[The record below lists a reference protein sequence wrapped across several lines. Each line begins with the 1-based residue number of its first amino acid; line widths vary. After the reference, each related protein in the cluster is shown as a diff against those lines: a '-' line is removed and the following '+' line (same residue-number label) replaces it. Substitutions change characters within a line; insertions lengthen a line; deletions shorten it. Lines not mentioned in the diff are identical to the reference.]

1 MLTVTDTPITEVDS
15 KFLKQVDQLPWKILV
30 VDDEASIRRIVTFRL
45 QQNGYQVLCAANG
58 VEALETFNQTF
69 PDLVIIDLMLPEMC
83 GFDLTEQIRK
93 KSYVP
98 LIILSA
104 ANDEA
109 SIIKGL
115 ELGADDFV
123 KKPFSPQELEIRIK
137 GLLKRIGRVHSQEE
151 QTQNQNSHVGQ
162 VILLEDV
169 KIDVAKRQVF
179 RKGQRVHLTEK
190 EFALLETLV
199 KYAGE
204 PMTHEQLLEEAWGF
218 PVRTQS
224 DVYIVRT
231 HVSRLRSK
239 LEDNPDEP
247 TLIQT
252 VRGIGYKL
260 PKVS

>member
-1 MLTVTDTPITEVDS
+1 MAVANTTLLNVGA
-15 KFLKQVDQLPWKILV
+15 KQLDQIAWKILI
-30 VDDEASIRRIVTFRL
+30 VDDEAAIRRIVAFRL
-45 QQNGYQVLCAANG
+45 QQGGYQTLSASNG

-69 PDLVIIDLMLPEMC
+69 PDLVIVDLMLPEMT
-83 GFDLTEQIRK
+83 GFELVEQIRK

-104 ANDEA
+104 STDET

-123 KKPFSPQELEIRIK
+123 KKPFSPQELEVRIK
-137 GLLKRIGRVHSQEE
+137 GLLKRIGRVHSQLEE
-151 QTQNQNSHVGQ
+151 TQNQTSHVGQ
-162 VILLEDV
+162 VILIEDV

-204 PMTHEQLLEEAWGF
+204 PMTHEHLLEEAWGF

>member
-1 MLTVTDTPITEVDS
+1 MALNPSQES
-15 KFLKQVDQLPWKILV
+15 PWKILI
-30 VDDEASIRRIVTFRL
+30 VDDEAAIRRIVAFRL
-45 QQNGYQVLCAANG
+45 QQKGYQIITATNG
-58 VEALETFNQTF
+58 VEALDLFNQLL
-69 PDLVIIDLMLPEMC
+69 PDLVIVDLMLPEMG
-83 GFDLTEQIRK
+83 GFELTEQIRK

-104 ANDEA
+104 ATDEP

-123 KKPFSPQELEIRIK
+123 KKPFSPLELEIRIK
-137 GLLKRIGRVHSQEE
+137 GLLDRIGRVHPQEE
-151 QTQNQNSHVGQ
+151 QIQNQNSNAGQ
-162 VILLEDV
+162 IILIEDI

-199 KYAGE
+199 KYSGE

>member
-1 MLTVTDTPITEVDS
+1 MAIANAPVGSVISKQLEQTV
-15 KFLKQVDQLPWKILV
+15 WKVLI
-30 VDDEASIRRIVTFRL
+30 VDDEAAIRRIVAFRL
-45 QQNGYQVLCAANG
+45 QQSGYTVLTSTNG
-58 VEALETFNQTF
+58 VEALETFAQNF
-69 PDLVIIDLMLPEMC
+69 PDLVIIDLMLPEMG
-83 GFDLTEQIRK
+83 GFELIEQIRK

-98 LIILSA
+98 ILILSA
-104 ANDEA
+104 STDEA
-109 SIIKGL
+109 SIVKGL

-123 KKPFSPQELEIRIK
+123 KKPFSPQELEVRIK
-137 GLLKRIGRVHSQEE
+137 GLLKRIGRVHTPQEE
-151 QTQNQNSHVGQ
+151 TPNQSLHIGQ
-162 VILLEDV
+162 IIQVEDV
-169 KIDVAKRQVF
+169 KIDISKRQVF

-204 PMTHEQLLEEAWGF
+204 PMTHEHLLEEAWGF

>member
-1 MLTVTDTPITEVDS
+1 MITTIQAPVQNINS
-15 KFLKQVDQLPWKILV
+15 KQSEEIPWKVLV
-30 VDDEASIRRIVTFRL
+30 VDDEAAIRRIVTFRL
-45 QQNGYQVLCAANG
+45 QETGYQVLAATNG
-58 VEALETFNQTF
+58 VEALETFNQNL
-69 PDLVIIDLMLPEMC
+69 PDLVIIDLMLPEMG
-83 GFDLTEQIRK
+83 GFELTEQIRK

-98 LIILSA
+98 IIILSA
-104 ANDEA
+104 ANDEP
-109 SIIKGL
+109 SIVKGL
-115 ELGADDFV
+115 EYGADDFV
-123 KKPFSPQELEIRIK
+123 KKPFSPMELEIRIK
-137 GLLKRIGRVHSQEE
+137 GLLKRIGRVHSIEE
-151 QTQNQNSHVGQ
+151 QTQNQSSHVGQ
-162 VILLEDV
+162 VISVEDV
-169 KIDVAKRQVF
+169 KIDIAKRQVF

-199 KYAGE
+199 KYSGE
-204 PMTHEQLLEEAWGF
+204 PMTHEHLLEEAWGF

-252 VRGIGYKL
+252 GRGIGYKL

>member
-1 MLTVTDTPITEVDS
+1 MLTATEAPVLSTRSKQSTEV
-15 KFLKQVDQLPWKILV
+15 PWKILL
-30 VDDEASIRRIVTFRL
+30 VDDEPSIRRIVAYRL
-45 QQNGYQVLCAANG
+45 QQSDYQVITAANG
-58 VEALETFNQTF
+58 VEALETFNQML
-69 PDLVIIDLMLPEMC
+69 PDLVIVDLMLPEMS
-83 GFDLTEQIRK
+83 GFELTEQIRK
-93 KSYVP
+93 KSFVP
-98 LIILSA
+98 IIILSA
-104 ANDEA
+104 ANDEP

-115 ELGADDFV
+115 ELGSDDFV
-123 KKPFSPQELEIRIK
+123 KKPFSPLELEIRIK
-137 GLLKRIGRVHSQEE
+137 GLLKRIGRVHSVEE
-151 QTQNQNSHVGQ
+151 QVQSQASNVGQ
-162 VILLEDV
+162 VIVFEDV
-169 KIDVAKRQVF
+169 KIDVVKRQVF

-190 EFALLETLV
+190 EFALLETLI
-199 KYAGE
+199 KYSGE

-260 PKVS
+260 PKVN

>member
-1 MLTVTDTPITEVDS
+1 MVAITQAPITDIGFKNISEI
-15 KFLKQVDQLPWKILV
+15 PWRILI
-30 VDDEASIRRIVTFRL
+30 VDDEAAIRRIVAFRL
-45 QQNGYQVLCAANG
+45 QQSGYQVTSATNG
-58 VEALETFNQTF
+58 VEALEIFNQTF
-69 PDLVIIDLMLPEMC
+69 PDLVIIDLMMPEMS
-83 GFDLTEQIRK
+83 GFELTEQIRK

-104 ANDEA
+104 ATDET

-123 KKPFSPQELEIRIK
+123 KKPFSPQELEVRIK
-137 GLLKRIGRVHSQEE
+137 GLLKRIGRVRSHEE
-151 QTQNQNSHVGQ
+151 QTQQQNSSVGQ
-162 VILLEDV
+162 VILIEDV

-190 EFALLETLV
+190 EFGLLETLV

-204 PMTHEQLLEEAWGF
+204 PMTHEHLLEEAWGF

>member
-1 MLTVTDTPITEVDS
+1 MLTAIQAPVTTLTPKKTEDI
-15 KFLKQVDQLPWKILV
+15 PWKVLI
-30 VDDEASIRRIVTFRL
+30 VDDEASIRRILAFRL
-45 QQNGYQVLCAANG
+45 QQKGYQILTAVNG
-58 VEALETFNQTF
+58 VEALELFNQTL

-83 GFDLTEQIRK
+83 GFELTEQIRK

-104 ANDEA
+104 STDEA

-123 KKPFSPQELEIRIK
+123 KKPFSPLELEVRIK
-137 GLLKRIGRVHSQEE
+137 GLLDRIGRVHSIEE
-151 QTQNQNSHVGQ
+151 QAQSQSTHVGQ
-162 VILLEDV
+162 VILIEDV
-169 KIDVAKRQVF
+169 KIDIAKRQVF

-199 KYAGE
+199 KYSGE

-247 TLIQT
+247 ILIQT

-260 PKVS
+260 PKVT

>member
-1 MLTVTDTPITEVDS
+1 MPAITQTEIPNIIT
-15 KFLKQVDQLPWKILV
+15 KQTEEIPWKVLV
-30 VDDEASIRRIVTFRL
+30 VDDEASIRRIVAFRL
-45 QQNGYQVLCAANG
+45 QQNGYQVLTAANG
-58 VEALETFNQTF
+58 VEALETFNQTL
-69 PDLVIIDLMLPEMC
+69 PDLVIVDLMLPEMG
-83 GFDLTEQIRK
+83 GFELVEQIRK

-104 ANDEA
+104 ANDEQ
-109 SIIKGL
+109 SIVRGL

-123 KKPFSPQELEIRIK
+123 KKPFSPLELEIRIK
-137 GLLKRIGRVHSQEE
+137 GLLKRIGRVHSVEE
-151 QTQNQNSHVGQ
+151 QTQNQNTHVGQ
-162 VILLEDV
+162 VILIEDV
-169 KIDVAKRQVF
+169 KIDIARRQVF

-204 PMTHEQLLEEAWGF
+204 PMTHEHLLEEAWGF

>member
-1 MLTVTDTPITEVDS
+1 MITAIQTPVLGAEI
-15 KFLKQVDQLPWKILV
+15 KQQEIIPWKVLV
-30 VDDEASIRRIVTFRL
+30 VDDEAAIRRIVGFRL
-45 QQNGYQVLCAANG
+45 QQSGYSILTAPNG
-58 VEALETFNQTF
+58 VEALETFNQTL
-69 PDLVIIDLMLPEMC
+69 PDLVIIDLMLPEMS
-83 GFDLTEQIRK
+83 GFELLEQIRK

-98 LIILSA
+98 IIILSA
-104 ANDEA
+104 ANDET
-109 SIIKGL
+109 SIVKGL
-115 ELGADDFV
+115 ELGADDFL
-123 KKPFSPQELEIRIK
+123 KKPFSPQELEVRIK
-137 GLLKRIGRVHSQEE
+137 GLLKRIGRVHSIEE
-151 QTQNQNSHVGQ
+151 QTQNQTSHVGQ
-162 VILLEDV
+162 VIIIEDV
-169 KIDVAKRQVF
+169 KIDIAKRQVF

-190 EFALLETLV
+190 EFALLETLI
-199 KYAGE
+199 KYSGE
-204 PMTHEQLLEEAWGF
+204 PMTHEHLLEEAWGF

>member
-1 MLTVTDTPITEVDS
+1 MLAAVEAPV
-15 KFLKQVDQLPWKILV
+15 LNVLPKQSNEIPWKVLV
-30 VDDEASIRRIVTFRL
+30 VDDEAAIRRIVAFRL
-45 QQNGYQVLCAANG
+45 QQNGYQILTAVNG
-58 VEALETFNQTF
+58 VEALEIFNQTL
-69 PDLVIIDLMLPEMC
+69 PDLVIIDLMLPEMS
-83 GFDLTEQIRK
+83 GFELTEQIRK

-98 LIILSA
+98 IIILSA
-104 ANDEA
+104 ANDEP

-115 ELGADDFV
+115 EFGADDFV
-123 KKPFSPQELEIRIK
+123 KKPFSPLELEIRIK
-137 GLLKRIGRVHSQEE
+137 GLLKRIGRVHSVEE
-151 QTQNQNSHVGQ
+151 QTQNQTSHVGQ
-162 VILLEDV
+162 VILIEDV

-190 EFALLETLV
+190 EFALLETLI

-204 PMTHEQLLEEAWGF
+204 PMTHEHLLEEAWGF

>member
-1 MLTVTDTPITEVDS
+1 MVIATQTVPGSNIPPKTQEE
-15 KFLKQVDQLPWKILV
+15 LPWKVLV
-30 VDDEASIRRIVTFRL
+30 VDDEASIRRIVAFRL
-45 QQNGYQVLCAANG
+45 QQKGYNILTATNGI
-58 VEALETFNQTF
+58 EALEMFNQNL
-69 PDLVIIDLMLPEMC
+69 PDLVIVDLMLPEMS
-83 GFDLTEQIRK
+83 GFELTEHIRK

-109 SIIKGL
+109 SIVKGL

-123 KKPFSPQELEIRIK
+123 KKPFSPMELEIRIK
-137 GLLKRIGRVHSQEE
+137 GLLDRIGRVHSVSEV
-151 QTQNQNSHVGQ
+151 TQNQSSHVGQ
-162 VILLEDV
+162 IITLEDV
-169 KIDVAKRQVF
+169 KIDISKRQVF

-190 EFALLETLV
+190 EFALLETLI
-199 KYAGE
+199 KYSGE

>member
-1 MLTVTDTPITEVDS
+1 MTVSAPVTEGINTPVQNEPKKDI
-15 KFLKQVDQLPWKILV
+15 KWKILL
-30 VDDEASIRRIVTFRL
+30 VDDEPSIRRIVSFRL
-45 QQNGYQVLCAANG
+45 EQGGYDVLTAGNG
-58 VEALETFNQTF
+58 VEALEMFNQTL
-69 PDLVIIDLMLPEMC
+69 PDLVIVDLMLPEMS
-83 GFDLTEQIRK
+83 GFDLTDHIRK

-104 ANDEA
+104 STDES

-123 KKPFSPQELEIRIK
+123 KKPFSPIELEVRIK
-137 GLLKRIGRVHSQEE
+137 GLLNRIGRVHTQVEQATSQAA
-151 QTQNQNSHVGQ
+151 SVGQ
-162 VILLEDV
+162 IITLEDI
-169 KIDVAKRQVF
+169 KIDISRRQVF

-190 EFALLETLV
+190 EFALLETLI
-199 KYAGE
+199 KYSGE
-204 PMTHEQLLEEAWGF
+204 PMTHEHLLEEAWGF

-260 PKVS
+260 PKVT

>member
-1 MLTVTDTPITEVDS
+1 MLAAIEAPVLNVLP
-15 KFLKQVDQLPWKILV
+15 KQLNEIPWKVLV
-30 VDDEASIRRIVTFRL
+30 VDDEAAIRRIVAFRL
-45 QQNGYQVLCAANG
+45 QQNGYQILTAVNG
-58 VEALETFNQTF
+58 VEALEIFNQTL
-69 PDLVIIDLMLPEMC
+69 PDLVIIDLMLPEMS
-83 GFDLTEQIRK
+83 GFELTEQIRK

-98 LIILSA
+98 IIILSA
-104 ANDEA
+104 ANDEP

-115 ELGADDFV
+115 EFGADDFV
-123 KKPFSPQELEIRIK
+123 KKPFSPLELEIRIK
-137 GLLKRIGRVHSQEE
+137 GLLKRIGRVHSVEE
-151 QTQNQNSHVGQ
+151 QTQNQTSHVGQ
-162 VILLEDV
+162 VILIEDV

-190 EFALLETLV
+190 EFALLETLI

-204 PMTHEQLLEEAWGF
+204 PMTHEHLLEEAWGF

>member
-1 MLTVTDTPITEVDS
+1 MLTATETPVLNISPKQSDS
-15 KFLKQVDQLPWKILV
+15 VPWKVLV
-30 VDDEASIRRIVTFRL
+30 VDDEAAIRRIVAFRL
-45 QQNGYQVLCAANG
+45 QQNGYQVLTAING

-69 PDLVIIDLMLPEMC
+69 PDLVIIDLMLPEMS
-83 GFDLTEQIRK
+83 GFELTEQIRK

-98 LIILSA
+98 IIILSA
-104 ANDEA
+104 ANDEP

-115 ELGADDFV
+115 EFGADDFV
-123 KKPFSPQELEIRIK
+123 KKPFSPLELEIRIK
-137 GLLKRIGRVHSQEE
+137 GLLKRIGRVHSIEE
-151 QTQNQNSHVGQ
+151 QTQNQTSHVGQ
-162 VILLEDV
+162 VILIEDV

-204 PMTHEQLLEEAWGF
+204 PMTHEHLLEEAWGF

>member
-1 MLTVTDTPITEVDS
+1 MVTTVEAPIQSQQKQTTEI
-15 KFLKQVDQLPWKILV
+15 PWKILV
-30 VDDEASIRRIVTFRL
+30 VDDEASIRRIVAFRL
-45 QQNGYQVLCAANG
+45 QQSGYQVVTASNG
-58 VEALETFNQTF
+58 VEAWETFNQCY
-69 PDLVIIDLMLPEMC
+69 PDLVIIDLMLPEMS
-83 GFDLTEQIRK
+83 GFELTEQIRK

-98 LIILSA
+98 ILILSA
-104 ANDEA
+104 STDEA
-109 SIIKGL
+109 SIVKGL

-123 KKPFSPQELEIRIK
+123 KKPFSPQELEVRIK
-137 GLLKRIGRVHSQEE
+137 GLLKRIGRVHTPQEE
-151 QTQNQNSHVGQ
+151 TPNQSLHIGQ
-162 VILLEDV
+162 IIQVEDV
-169 KIDVAKRQVF
+169 KIDISKRQVF

-204 PMTHEQLLEEAWGF
+204 PMTHEHLLEEAWGF

>member
-1 MLTVTDTPITEVDS
+1 MPAITQTEIPS
-15 KFLKQVDQLPWKILV
+15 MSTKRAGEIPWKVLV
-30 VDDEASIRRIVTFRL
+30 VDDEASIRRIVAFRL
-45 QQNGYQVLCAANG
+45 QHNGYNVLTAANG
-58 VEALETFNQTF
+58 IEALEVFNQTL
-69 PDLVIIDLMLPEMC
+69 PDLVIIDLMLPEMG
-83 GFDLTEQIRK
+83 GFELVEQIRK

-104 ANDEA
+104 ANDEQ
-109 SIIKGL
+109 SIIRGL
-115 ELGADDFV
+115 ELGADDFI
-123 KKPFSPQELEIRIK
+123 KKPFSPLELEIRIK
-137 GLLKRIGRVHSQEE
+137 GLLKRIGRVHSIEE
-151 QTQNQNSHVGQ
+151 QTQNQNAHVGQ
-162 VILLEDV
+162 LVLIEDV
-169 KIDVAKRQVF
+169 KIDIARRQVF

-204 PMTHEQLLEEAWGF
+204 PMTHENLLEEAWGF

-260 PKVS
+260 PKVN

>member
-1 MLTVTDTPITEVDS
+1 MITAT
-15 KFLKQVDQLPWKILV
+15 QLPMSSVETKVQEKIPWKVLV
-30 VDDEASIRRIVTFRL
+30 VDDEASIRRIVAFRL
-45 QQNGYQVLCAANG
+45 QQEGYQVLTASNG
-58 VEALETFNQTF
+58 VEALEIFNQTL

-93 KSYVP
+93 KSFVP

-104 ANDEA
+104 ANDET
-109 SIIKGL
+109 SIVRGL

-162 VILLEDV
+162 VILIEDV
-169 KIDVAKRQVF
+169 KIDIAKRQVF
-179 RKGQRVHLTEK
+179 RKGGRVHLTEK

-260 PKVS
+260 PKIS

>member
-1 MLTVTDTPITEVDS
+1 MLTAEAPVLNAPQ
-15 KFLKQVDQLPWKILV
+15 KQANEIPWKVLV
-30 VDDEASIRRIVTFRL
+30 VDDEAAIRRIVAFRL
-45 QQNGYQVLCAANG
+45 QQNGYNILTAANG
-58 VEALETFNQTF
+58 VEALEVFNQTL
-69 PDLVIIDLMLPEMC
+69 PDLVIIDLMLPEMS
-83 GFDLTEQIRK
+83 GFELTEQIRK

-98 LIILSA
+98 IIILSA
-104 ANDEA
+104 ANDEP

-115 ELGADDFV
+115 EFGADDFV
-123 KKPFSPQELEIRIK
+123 KKPFSPLELEIRIK
-137 GLLKRIGRVHSQEE
+137 GLLKRIGRVHSIEE
-151 QTQNQNSHVGQ
+151 QTQSQTSHVGQ
-162 VILLEDV
+162 VIIIEDV

-190 EFALLETLV
+190 EFALLETLI

-204 PMTHEQLLEEAWGF
+204 PMTHEHLLEEAWGF

>member
-1 MLTVTDTPITEVDS
+1 MSAVTIPIQDAII
-15 KFLKQVDQLPWKILV
+15 KQQIELPWKVLI
-30 VDDEASIRRIVTFRL
+30 VDDEASIRRIVAYRL
-45 QQNGYQVLCAANG
+45 QQQGYEVITASNG
-58 VEALETFNQTF
+58 VEALELFNQIL
-69 PDLVIIDLMLPEMC
+69 PDLVIIDLMLPEMG
-83 GFDLTEQIRK
+83 GFDLTDQIRK
-93 KSYVP
+93 KSFVP

-104 ANDEA
+104 ATDEN

-123 KKPFSPQELEIRIK
+123 KKPFSPLELEMRIR
-137 GLLKRIGRVHSQEE
+137 GLLKRIGRVHTQTE
-151 QTQNQNSHVGQ
+151 QTQNQANNVGQ
-162 VILLEDV
+162 VITIEDIKV
-169 KIDVAKRQVF
+169 DITKRQVF

-190 EFALLETLV
+190 EFALLETLI

-204 PMTHEQLLEEAWGF
+204 PMTHEHLLEEAWGF

-260 PKVS
+260 PKVN

>member
-1 MLTVTDTPITEVDS
+1 MATMIQAPIQSINQKPLDEI
-15 KFLKQVDQLPWKILV
+15 PWKVLV
-30 VDDEASIRRIVTFRL
+30 VDDEAAIRRIVSFRL
-45 QQNGYQVLCAANG
+45 QETGYNVLAATNG
-58 VEALETFNQTF
+58 VEALETFNQNL
-69 PDLVIIDLMLPEMC
+69 PDLVIIDLMLPEMS
-83 GFDLTEQIRK
+83 GFELTEQIRK
-93 KSYVP
+93 KSFVP
-98 LIILSA
+98 IIILSA
-104 ANDEA
+104 ANDEP
-109 SIIKGL
+109 SIVKGL

-123 KKPFSPQELEIRIK
+123 KKPFSPMELEIRIK
-137 GLLKRIGRVHSQEE
+137 GLLKRIGRVHSIEE
-151 QTQNQNSHVGQ
+151 QAQNQNSHVGQ
-162 VILLEDV
+162 VISVEDV
-169 KIDVAKRQVF
+169 KIDIAKRQVF

-199 KYAGE
+199 KYSGE
-204 PMTHEQLLEEAWGF
+204 PMTHEHLLEEAWGF

>member
-1 MLTVTDTPITEVDS
+1 MLTAAQAPITTLSPKKVEDI
-15 KFLKQVDQLPWKILV
+15 PWKVLI
-30 VDDEASIRRIVTFRL
+30 VDDEASIRRILAFRL
-45 QQNGYQVLCAANG
+45 QQKGYQILTATNG
-58 VEALETFNQTF
+58 VEAFELFNQTL

-83 GFDLTEQIRK
+83 GFELTEQIRK

-104 ANDEA
+104 STDEA
-109 SIIKGL
+109 SIVKGL

-123 KKPFSPQELEIRIK
+123 KKPFSPLELEVRIK
-137 GLLKRIGRVHSQEE
+137 GLLDRIGRVHSVEE
-151 QTQNQNSHVGQ
+151 QAQSQSTHVGQ
-162 VILLEDV
+162 VILIEDV
-169 KIDVAKRQVF
+169 KIDIAKRQVF

-199 KYAGE
+199 KYSGE

-247 TLIQT
+247 ILIQT

-260 PKVS
+260 PKVT

>member
-1 MLTVTDTPITEVDS
+1 MVLAEPITNI
-15 KFLKQVDQLPWKILV
+15 KLKGQSEIPWKILI
-30 VDDEASIRRIVTFRL
+30 VDDEPTIRRIVAYRL
-45 QQNGYQVLCAANG
+45 QQSGYQVIPSSNG
-58 VEALETFNQTF
+58 IEGLELFNQTF
-69 PDLVIIDLMLPEMC
+69 PDLVIIDLMLPEMSR
-83 GFDLTEQIRK
+83 FELTEQIRK

-104 ANDEA
+104 ATDQT
-109 SIIKGL
+109 SIVKGL

-123 KKPFSPQELEIRIK
+123 KKPFSPQELEVRIK
-137 GLLKRIGRVHSQEE
+137 GLLKRIGRVRSEEE
-151 QTQNQNSHVGQ
+151 QIQQQSSSVGQ
-162 VILLEDV
+162 IITLEDV
-169 KIDVAKRQVF
+169 KIDISKRQVF

-190 EFALLETLV
+190 EFGLLETLV
-199 KYAGE
+199 KYSGE

-260 PKVS
+260 PKVT

>member
-1 MLTVTDTPITEVDS
+1 MAIETPPSIINNEVEKD
-15 KFLKQVDQLPWKILV
+15 LKWKILL
-30 VDDEASIRRIVTFRL
+30 VDDEPSIRRIVSFRL
-45 QQNGYQVLCAANG
+45 QQSKFEVLTAANG
-58 VEALETFNQTF
+58 VEALEVFNQTL
-69 PDLVIIDLMLPEMC
+69 PDLVIVDLMLPEMS
-83 GFDLTEQIRK
+83 GFDLTDQIRK
-93 KSYVP
+93 KSFVP

-104 ANDEA
+104 STDEN

-123 KKPFSPQELEIRIK
+123 KKPFSPIELEIRIK
-137 GLLKRIGRVHSQEE
+137 GLLKRIGRVHTQAE
-151 QTQNQNSHVGQ
+151 QTMNQSSSVGQ
-162 VILLEDV
+162 TISIEDI
-169 KIDVAKRQVF
+169 KIDISRRQVF

-190 EFALLETLV
+190 EFALLETLI
-199 KYAGE
+199 KYSGE
-204 PMTHEQLLEEAWGF
+204 PMTHEHLLEEAWGF

>member
-1 MLTVTDTPITEVDS
+1 MAEGQQ
-15 KFLKQVDQLPWKILV
+15 KKILV
-30 VDDEASIRRIVTFRL
+30 VDDEASIRRIVAFRL
-45 QQNGYQVLCAANG
+45 QHGGYQVLTSTNG
-58 VEALETFNQTF
+58 VEALEIFNQTL
-69 PDLVIIDLMLPEMC
+69 PDLVIIDLMLPEMG
-83 GFDLTEQIRK
+83 GFELTEQIRK

-98 LIILSA
+98 ILILSA
-104 ANDEA
+104 STDEA

-115 ELGADDFV
+115 ALGADDFV
-123 KKPFSPQELEIRIK
+123 KKPFSPQELEVRIK
-137 GLLKRIGRVHSQEE
+137 GLLKRIGRVHTQQEE
-151 QTQNQNSHVGQ
+151 IQNQNSHVGQ
-162 VILLEDV
+162 VIQIEDV
-169 KIDVAKRQVF
+169 KIDIAKRQVF

-204 PMTHEQLLEEAWGF
+204 PMTHEHLLEEAWGF

-260 PKVS
+260 PKVI

>member
-1 MLTVTDTPITEVDS
+1 MIQATALVSNVGV
-15 KFLKQVDQLPWKILV
+15 KQLDIPWKILV
-30 VDDEASIRRIVTFRL
+30 VDDEAAIRRIVAFRL
-45 QQNGYQVLCAANG
+45 QQGGYQVLAATNG
-58 VEALETFNQTF
+58 VEALETFSQSL
-69 PDLVIIDLMLPEMC
+69 PDLVIVDLMLPGVD
-83 GFDLTEQIRK
+83 GFELIEQIRK

-98 LIILSA
+98 ILILSA
-104 ANDEA
+104 STDEA
-109 SIIKGL
+109 SIIRGL

-123 KKPFSPQELEIRIK
+123 KKPFSPQELEVRIK
-137 GLLKRIGRVHSQEE
+137 GLLKRIGRVHTQQEE
-151 QTQNQNSHVGQ
+151 TQSQSTHVGQ
-162 VILLEDV
+162 IVTMEDV
-169 KIDVAKRQVF
+169 KIDISKRQVF

-204 PMTHEQLLEEAWGF
+204 PMTHEHLLEEAWGF

>member
-1 MLTVTDTPITEVDS
+1 MLTAEAPILNIPS
-15 KFLKQVDQLPWKILV
+15 KQSNEIPWKVLV
-30 VDDEASIRRIVTFRL
+30 VDDEAAIRRIVAFRL
-45 QQNGYQVLCAANG
+45 QQNGYQVLTAANG
-58 VEALETFNQTF
+58 VEALETFNQAF
-69 PDLVIIDLMLPEMC
+69 PDLVIIDLMLPEMS
-83 GFDLTEQIRK
+83 GFELTEQIRK

-98 LIILSA
+98 IIILSA
-104 ANDEA
+104 ANDEP

-115 ELGADDFV
+115 EFGADDFV
-123 KKPFSPQELEIRIK
+123 KKPFSPLELEIRIK
-137 GLLKRIGRVHSQEE
+137 GLLKRIGRVHSIEE
-151 QTQNQNSHVGQ
+151 QTQNQTSHVGQ
-162 VILLEDV
+162 IILIEDIKV
-169 KIDVAKRQVF
+169 DVAKRQVF

-204 PMTHEQLLEEAWGF
+204 PMTHEHLLEEAWGF

>member
-1 MLTVTDTPITEVDS
+1 MSLVTQVPITS
-15 KFLKQVDQLPWKILV
+15 ISQKQIEELTWKILV
-30 VDDEASIRRIVTFRL
+30 VDDEASIRRIVAYRL
-45 QQNGYQVLCAANG
+45 QQVGYQVLTATNG
-58 VEALETFNQTF
+58 LEALEIFNQAY
-69 PDLVIIDLMLPEMC
+69 PDLVIVDLMLPEMG
-83 GFDLTEQIRK
+83 GFELTEQIRA

-104 ANDEA
+104 ANDES
-109 SIIKGL
+109 SIIRGL

-123 KKPFSPQELEIRIK
+123 KKPFSPRELEVRIK
-137 GLLKRIGRVHSQEE
+137 GLLKRIGRVHPQEE
-151 QTQNQNSHVGQ
+151 QVQNQNSHMGQ
-162 VILLEDV
+162 TILIEDV
-169 KIDVAKRQVF
+169 KIDVSKRQVF

-204 PMTHEQLLEEAWGF
+204 PMTHEHLLEEAWGF

-260 PKVS
+260 PKVT

>member
-1 MLTVTDTPITEVDS
+1 MITATEETVNLIP
-15 KFLKQVDQLPWKILV
+15 KQSEEIPWKVML
-30 VDDEASIRRIVTFRL
+30 VDDEASIRRIVAFRL
-45 QQNGYQVLCAANG
+45 EQKGYLVHTATNGI
-58 VEALETFNQTF
+58 EALEMFSQIL
-69 PDLVIIDLMLPEMC
+69 PDLVIIDLMLPEMG
-83 GFDLTEQIRK
+83 GFELTEQIRK

-104 ANDEA
+104 ANDEQN
-109 SIIKGL
+109 IIKGL
-115 ELGADDFV
+115 EMGADDFV
-123 KKPFSPQELEIRIK
+123 KKPFSPLELEIRIL
-137 GLLKRIGRVHSQEE
+137 GLLKRIGRVHSIEE
-151 QTQNQNSHVGQ
+151 QTQNQTNHVGQ
-162 VILLEDV
+162 VIVIEDV

-199 KYAGE
+199 KYSGE
-204 PMTHEQLLEEAWGF
+204 PMTHENLLEEAWGF

>member
-1 MLTVTDTPITEVDS
+1 MVTTVEAPIQSQQKQTTEI
-15 KFLKQVDQLPWKILV
+15 PWKILV
-30 VDDEASIRRIVTFRL
+30 VDDEASIRRIVAFRL
-45 QQNGYQVLCAANG
+45 QQSGYQVVTASNG
-58 VEALETFNQTF
+58 VEAWETFNQCY
-69 PDLVIIDLMLPEMC
+69 PDLVIIDLMLPEMS
-83 GFDLTEQIRK
+83 GFELTEQIRK

-104 ANDEA
+104 ATEET
-109 SIIKGL
+109 SIIRGL

-123 KKPFSPQELEIRIK
+123 KKPFSPQELEVRIK
-137 GLLKRIGRVHSQEE
+137 GLLKRIGRVRSQEE
-151 QTQNQNSHVGQ
+151 QNQQQSSNIGQ
-162 VILLEDV
+162 IITIEDV

-179 RKGQRVHLTEK
+179 RKNQRVHLTEK
-190 EFALLETLV
+190 EFGLLETLV

-204 PMTHEQLLEEAWGF
+204 PMTHEHLLEEAWGF

-252 VRGIGYKL
+252 VRGVGYKL
-260 PKVS
+260 PKVN

>member
-1 MLTVTDTPITEVDS
+1 MAVEAPIPDMALNPSQES
-15 KFLKQVDQLPWKILV
+15 PWKILI
-30 VDDEASIRRIVTFRL
+30 VDDEAAIRRIVAFRL
-45 QQNGYQVLCAANG
+45 QQKGYQIITATNG
-58 VEALETFNQTF
+58 VEALDLFNQLL
-69 PDLVIIDLMLPEMC
+69 PDLVIVDLMLPEMG
-83 GFDLTEQIRK
+83 GFELTEQIRK

-104 ANDEA
+104 ATDEP

-123 KKPFSPQELEIRIK
+123 KKPFSPLELEIRIK
-137 GLLKRIGRVHSQEE
+137 GLLDRIGRVHPQEE
-151 QTQNQNSHVGQ
+151 QIQNQNSNAGQ
-162 VILLEDV
+162 IILIEDI

-199 KYAGE
+199 KYSGE

>member
-1 MLTVTDTPITEVDS
+1 MVIAAQTLPATADI
-15 KFLKQVDQLPWKILV
+15 KQQDVIPWKILV
-30 VDDEASIRRIVTFRL
+30 IDDEAAIRRIVTFRL
-45 QQNGYQVLCAANG
+45 QHSGYNVLSAANG
-58 VEALETFNQTF
+58 VEALEIFNQTL
-69 PDLVIIDLMLPEMC
+69 PDLVIVDLMLPEMG
-83 GFDLTEQIRK
+83 GFEVVEQIRK

-104 ANDEA
+104 ANDET
-109 SIIKGL
+109 SIIRGL
-115 ELGADDFV
+115 ELGSDDFV
-123 KKPFSPQELEIRIK
+123 KKPFSPQELEVRIK
-137 GLLKRIGRVHSQEE
+137 GLLKRIGRVHSIEE
-151 QTQNQNSHVGQ
+151 QTQNQSSHVGQ
-162 VILLEDV
+162 VIAIEDV
-169 KIDVAKRQVF
+169 KIDIAKRQVF

-199 KYAGE
+199 KYSGE
-204 PMTHEQLLEEAWGF
+204 PMTHEHLLEEAWGF

-260 PKVS
+260 PKVT

>member
-1 MLTVTDTPITEVDS
+1 MTAVTTLASNASI
-15 KFLKQVDQLPWKILV
+15 KQLDIPWKVLI
-30 VDDEASIRRIVTFRL
+30 VDDEAAIRRIVAFRL
-45 QQNGYQVLCAANG
+45 QQSGYQVLSATNG
-58 VEALETFNQTF
+58 VEALEVFSQSL
-69 PDLVIIDLMLPEMC
+69 PDLVIIDLMLPEMV
-83 GFDLTEQIRK
+83 GFELTEQIRK

-98 LIILSA
+98 LLILSA
-104 ANDEA
+104 STDET

-123 KKPFSPQELEIRIK
+123 KKPFSPQELEVRIK
-137 GLLKRIGRVHSQEE
+137 GLLKRIGRVHTQQEE
-151 QTQNQNSHVGQ
+151 TQNQNSHAGQ
-162 VILLEDV
+162 IITLEDV
-169 KIDVAKRQVF
+169 KIDISKRQVF

-204 PMTHEQLLEEAWGF
+204 PMTHEHLLEEAWGF

>member
-1 MLTVTDTPITEVDS
+1 MITQENITNIVS
-15 KFLKQVDQLPWKILV
+15 KNAQDIPWKVMV
-30 VDDEASIRRIVTFRL
+30 VDDEASIRRIVAYRL
-45 QQNGYQVLCAANG
+45 QQKGYQVLNASNG
-58 VEALETFNQTF
+58 VEALAMFSQTL
-69 PDLVIIDLMLPEMC
+69 PDLVIVDLMLPEMG
-83 GFDLTEQIRK
+83 GFELTEQIRK
-93 KSYVP
+93 RSYVP

-104 ANDEA
+104 ATDEN

-115 ELGADDFV
+115 ELGADDFI
-123 KKPFSPQELEIRIK
+123 KKPFSPLELEVRIK
-137 GLLKRIGRVHSQEE
+137 GLLDRIGRVHTVDETVQC
-151 QTQNQNSHVGQ
+151 QTNNVGQ
-162 VILLEDV
+162 VITLEDV
-169 KIDVAKRQVF
+169 KIDIAKRQVF
-179 RKGQRVHLTEK
+179 KKSQRVHLTEK

-199 KYAGE
+199 KFSGE

-260 PKVS
+260 PKVD

>member
-1 MLTVTDTPITEVDS
+1 MLTATEAPV
-15 KFLKQVDQLPWKILV
+15 LNPPQKQIDEIHWKVLV
-30 VDDEASIRRIVTFRL
+30 VDDEAAIRRIVAFRL
-45 QQNGYQVLCAANG
+45 QQNGYQVLTATNG
-58 VEALETFNQTF
+58 VEALEVFNQTL
-69 PDLVIIDLMLPEMC
+69 PDLVIIDLMLPEMS
-83 GFDLTEQIRK
+83 GFELTEQIRK

-98 LIILSA
+98 IIILSA
-104 ANDEA
+104 ANDEP

-115 ELGADDFV
+115 EFGADDFV
-123 KKPFSPQELEIRIK
+123 KKPFSPLELEVRIK
-137 GLLKRIGRVHSQEE
+137 GLLKRIGRVHSIEE
-151 QTQNQNSHVGQ
+151 QTQNQSSHVGQ
-162 VILLEDV
+162 TILIEDV

-190 EFALLETLV
+190 EFALLETMV

-204 PMTHEQLLEEAWGF
+204 PMTHEHLLEEAWGF

>member
-1 MLTVTDTPITEVDS
+1 MLAVPLPITNVSS
-15 KFLKQVDQLPWKILV
+15 KQLEDIPWKVLV
-30 VDDEASIRRIVTFRL
+30 VDDEASIRRIVAFRL
-45 QQNGYQVLCAANG
+45 QQAGYQVLTASNG
-58 VEALETFNQTF
+58 VEALEIFNQTL
-69 PDLVIIDLMLPEMC
+69 PDLVIIDLMMPEMS
-83 GFDLTEQIRK
+83 GFELTEQIRK

-104 ANDEA
+104 ANDEP
-109 SIIKGL
+109 SIVKGL
-115 ELGADDFV
+115 EYGADDFV
-123 KKPFSPQELEIRIK
+123 KKPFSPLELEVRIK
-137 GLLKRIGRVHSQEE
+137 GLIKRIGRVHSIEE
-151 QTQNQNSHVGQ
+151 QTQNQTSHVGQ
-162 VILLEDV
+162 VIMFEDV
-169 KIDVAKRQVF
+169 KIDISKRQVF

-199 KYAGE
+199 KFAGE

>member
-1 MLTVTDTPITEVDS
+1 MLTAEAPVLNIPSKQSDEV
-15 KFLKQVDQLPWKILV
+15 PWKVLV
-30 VDDEASIRRIVTFRL
+30 VDDEASIRRIVAFRL
-45 QQNGYQVLCAANG
+45 QQNGYNILTAANG
-58 VEALETFNQTF
+58 VEALEIFNQTL
-69 PDLVIIDLMLPEMC
+69 PDLVIIDLMLPEMS
-83 GFDLTEQIRK
+83 GFELTEQIRK
-93 KSYVP
+93 KSFVP
-98 LIILSA
+98 IIILSA
-104 ANDEA
+104 ANDEP

-115 ELGADDFV
+115 EFGADDFI
-123 KKPFSPQELEIRIK
+123 KKPFSPLELEIRIK
-137 GLLKRIGRVHSQEE
+137 GLLKRIGRVHSIEE
-151 QTQNQNSHVGQ
+151 QTQSQTSHVGQ
-162 VILLEDV
+162 VILIEDV

-199 KYAGE
+199 KYTGE
-204 PMTHEQLLEEAWGF
+204 PMTHEHLLEEAWGF
-218 PVRTQS
+218 PVRTPS

-260 PKVS
+260 PKVN

>member
-1 MLTVTDTPITEVDS
+1 MAVASTSITNAGV
-15 KFLKQVDQLPWKILV
+15 KQHEQITWKVQV
-30 VDDEASIRRIVTFRL
+30 VDDEASIRRIVAFRL
-45 QQNGYQVLCAANG
+45 QHGGYNVLTSING
-58 VEALETFNQTF
+58 VEALETFNQTL
-69 PDLVIIDLMLPEMC
+69 PDLVIIDLMLPEMS
-83 GFDLTEQIRK
+83 GFELIEQIRK

-98 LIILSA
+98 ILILSA
-104 ANDEA
+104 STDEA
-109 SIIKGL
+109 SIIRGL

-123 KKPFSPQELEIRIK
+123 KKPFSPQELEVRIK
-137 GLLKRIGRVHSQEE
+137 GLLKRIGRVHTQQEE
-151 QTQNQNSHVGQ
+151 TQIQNSHVGQ
-162 VILLEDV
+162 VITIEDV

-204 PMTHEQLLEEAWGF
+204 PMTHEHLLEEAWGF